1 MSIKISVS
9 PLCAKV
15 LDFFD
20 INNYSIINPYN
31 LSLENKKLIHDS
43 NLLILVRGYKK
54 KVLPF
59 FYGEIIEFK
68 TVTIDDLIYD
78 I

>member
-1 MSIKISVS
+1 MSINIFVS

-31 LSLENKKLIHDS
+31 LSYDNKKLIHGS
-43 NLLILVRGYKK
+43 NLLILIRGYKK
-54 KVLPF
+54 RVLPF
-59 FYGEIIEFK
+59 FFGEIIEFR
-68 TVTIDDLIYD
+68 TTTIDDLRYD